1 MRSKVM
7 SYLGFAAK
15 AGKIVNGYNTCMFM
29 MEKKKVKLVILA
41 NDLAENSI
49 KKMISLAGR
58 YRVPY
63 SIFGTME
70 DLSHMTGTV
79 GKGIF
84 AITDTN
90 FAEVILKEI
99 DDMQSSE
106 KEVF

>member
-1 MRSKVM
+1 MRAKVM

-29 MEKKKVKLVILA
+29 MEKRKVRLVLLA
-41 NDLAENSI
+41 ADLAENSI
-49 KKMISLAGR
+49 KKMISLASKH
-58 YRVPY
+58 RVPY
-63 SIFGTME
+63 RVFGTME
-70 DLSHMTGTV
+70 ELSHMTGTA
-79 GKGIF
+79 GIF

>member
-1 MRSKVM
+1 MP
-7 SYLGFAAK
+7 
-15 AGKIVNGYNTCMFM
+15 
-29 MEKKKVKLVILA
+29 
-41 NDLAENSI
+41 
-49 KKMISLAGR
+49 
-58 YRVPY
+58 YR
-63 SIFGTME
+63 IFGTME

>member
-1 MRSKVM
+1 MRAKVM

-29 MEKKKVKLVILA
+29 MEKRKVRLVLLA
-41 NDLAENSI
+41 ADLAENSI
-49 KKMISLAGR
+49 KKMISLASKH
-58 YRVPY
+58 RVPY
-63 SIFGTME
+63 RVFGAME
-70 DLSHMTGTV
+70 ELSHMTGTA

>member
-15 AGKIVNGYNTCMFM
+15 ADKIVNGYNTCMFM

-63 SIFGTME
+63 RIFGTME
-70 DLSHMTGTV
+70 DLSHMAGTV

>member
-1 MRSKVM
+1 
-7 SYLGFAAK
+7 
-15 AGKIVNGYNTCMFM
+15 MFM

-63 SIFGTME
+63 RIFGTME

>member
-1 MRSKVM
+1 MQ
-7 SYLGFAAK
+7 A
-15 AGKIVNGYNTCMFM
+15 
-29 MEKKKVKLVILA
+29 
-41 NDLAENSI
+41 DLAENSI
-49 KKMISLAGR
+49 KKMISLARANIGVP
-58 YRVPY
+58 YRV
-63 SIFGTME
+63 FGTME
-70 DLSHMTGTV
+70 ELSHMTGTA

>member
-15 AGKIVNGYNTCMFM
+15 AAKIVNGYNTCRFM
-29 MEKKKVKLVILA
+29 MEKKKVRLVILA
-41 NDLAENSI
+41 TDLAANSI
-49 KKMISLAGR
+49 KKMTALAEQ
-58 YRVPY
+58 YHVPY
-63 SIFGTME
+63 RIFGTLE
-70 DLSHMTGTV
+70 ELSHMTGTA

-84 AITDTN
+84 AITDAN
-90 FAEVILKEI
+90 FAEIILKEI